1 MLEDQRTDNV
11 KTELFIFS
19 RRAAA
24 TGSCDDVR
32 PREGKST
39 GPWHPHSDEQHVSP
53 LTKHSA
59 KPDCRGETERG
70 NGETDEFRLREQR
83 GSTDTEKTPEPRS
96 CAGIQTRE
104 RGVAG
109 QSKDMQS
116 GKLEITVAIVNAC
129 KRVCVCLCICPV
141 MDWYP
146 VQGVS
151 WPVRTGVA
159 TPFVTQENN
168 PTGSHVEWC
177 KQLIAATI
185 SSQISGCAPSEVVN
199 RECKIGWKVE
209 HRVFRDVQKII
220 PTDEVPLVPGETI
233 KTTAKDVMYICP
245 FTGAVTG
252 TLTVT
257 DYKLYFISLEREP
270 PFVLDVNLGAI
281 SRLEAISVQ
290 SHGENT
296 QGMEIVC
303 KDMRSPRFAYKKEEL
318 CKQEIAETLTKY
330 AFPLSNDLPPF
341 AFQYKEEYPVDG
353 WKVYDPVAEYKRQ
366 GLPNESWTISKI
378 NSSYEVCDT
387 YPALLVIPTSIK
399 EDELKRVA
407 SFRAKHRIPVL
418 SWIHPETQAT
428 IVRCSQPLVGPSD
441 RRCKEDE
448 RYLQTIMDA
457 NAQSHKLTIFD
468 ARQGSVA
475 DTNKA
480 KDGGYES
487 ESFYHHVELNFLEIP
502 NIHVMRESLRKLKE
516 VVYPT
521 IDELRWHSAVDGT
534 HWLEY
539 IRLLLAGA
547 VRVADKLESSKS
559 SVVVHCSDGWDRT
572 AQLTSLAMLMLDSY
586 YRTLK
591 GFQVLLEKEWISFG
605 HKFSSRVGH
614 GDENH
619 ANSERSPLFVQFI
632 DCVWQMMRQ
641 EVHSKTA
648 SLWSYINSQP
658 EDFTNP
664 FYVNYENHVLY
675 PLASLRHLEL
685 WVGYYVRW
693 NPRMRPQMPVHQN
706 LKELLFLRAELQ
718 KKVEELQREASSSR
732 SISSSSEHTS
742 SPSHGGTP
750 LHTTV

>member
-1 MLEDQRTDNV
+1 MEKQACSGSENPAIPTVPRKPRTLGVN
-11 KTELFIFS
+11 IAA
-19 RRAAA
+19 RRD
-24 TGSCDDVR
+24 S
-32 PREGKST
+32 
-39 GPWHPHSDEQHVSP
+39 SD
-53 LTKHSA
+53 SA
-59 KPDCRGETERG
+59 D
-70 NGETDEFRLREQR
+70 
-83 GSTDTEKTPEPRS
+83 S
-96 CAGIQTRE
+96 
-104 RGVAG
+104 
-109 QSKDMQS
+109 
-116 GKLEITVAIVNAC
+116 
-129 KRVCVCLCICPV
+129 
-141 MDWYP
+141 
-146 VQGVS
+146 
-151 WPVRTGVA
+151 
-159 TPFVTQENN
+159 

-185 SSQISGCAPSEVVN
+185 SSQISGSCIPEVVS
-199 RECKIGWKVE
+199 RDCKVSKRSNLRQAFKDMQRPV
-209 HRVFRDVQKII
+209 
-220 PTDEVPLVPGETI
+220 PMDEVPLVPGESI
-233 KTTAKDVMYICP
+233 KITAKDVMYICP

-252 TLTVT
+252 TLTIT
-257 DYKLYFISLEREP
+257 DYKLYFVSLERDH
-270 PFVLDVNLGAI
+270 PFVLNVNLGVI
-281 SRLEAISVQ
+281 SRLETISVQ

-303 KDMRSPRFAYKKEEL
+303 KDMRSPRFAYKKEEQSKL
-318 CKQEIAETLTKY
+318 EIVETLTKC
-330 AFPLSNDLPPF
+330 AFPLSNDLPLF
-341 AFQYKEEYPVDG
+341 AFQYKEKYPVDG
-353 WKVYDPVAEYKRQ
+353 WKVYDPVSEYKRM

-378 NSSYEVCDT
+378 NSNYEVCDT

-399 EDELKRVA
+399 DDELKRVA
-407 SFRAKHRIPVL
+407 AFRAKHRIPVL
-418 SWIHPETQAT
+418 SWIHPESQAT

-468 ARQGSVA
+468 ARQSSVA

-487 ESFYHHVELNFLEIP
+487 ESFYPNAELNFLEIP
-502 NIHVMRESLRKLKE
+502 NIHVMRESLRKLKD

-521 IDELRWHSAVDGT
+521 IDELHWHSAIDAT

-547 VRVADKLESSKS
+547 VRIADKVECSKS

-572 AQLTSLAMLMLDSY
+572 AQLTSLAMLMLDSH
-586 YRTLK
+586 YRTLR
-591 GFQVLLEKEWISFG
+591 GFQVLIEKEWISFG
-605 HKFSSRVGH
+605 HKFASVRMSSEGVVVCRRVNACIFNPIFLSLCVSQRVGH

-641 EVHSKTA
+641 FPSAFEFNELLLITILDHLYSCLFGTFLYSSEQERMEKEVQGKTM

-664 FYVNYENHVLY
+664 FYVDYKNQVLY

-693 NPRMRPQMPVHQN
+693 NPRMRPQVPVHQN

-718 KKVEELQREASSSR
+718 KKVEELQREATSSR

-742 SPSHGGTP
+742 PSSHSGTP
-750 LHTTV
+750 LHTAV